1 MSANEVYR
9 ISHKMPNWM
18 RAALAHEGIPV
29 EFSLEEL
36 TDDQK
41 STIVVLTEVY
51 KLVEAGILKVTF
63 DPKKDSAP
71 QFSLTEKA
79 LKEFAE
85 RMEAEE

>member
-18 RAALAHEGIPV
+18 RATLAHEGIPV

-41 STIVVLTEVY
+41 STIVVLTEVC
-51 KLVEAGILKVTF
+51 KLVEAGILKVIF
-63 DPKKDSAP
+63 DPKKDSVP

-85 RMEAEE
+85 K